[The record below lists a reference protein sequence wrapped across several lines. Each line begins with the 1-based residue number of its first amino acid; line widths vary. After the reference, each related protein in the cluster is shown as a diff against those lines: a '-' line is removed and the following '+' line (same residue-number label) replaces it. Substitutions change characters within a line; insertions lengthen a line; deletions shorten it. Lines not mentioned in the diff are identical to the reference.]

1 MANTNETRYG
11 IDMNLDGKIDLND
24 DTLIA
29 KMIEQE
35 NRKKHTDKVYDM
47 D

>member
-11 IDMNLDGKIDLND
+11 IDMNLDGKIDVKD
-24 DTLIA
+24 DTLIGM
-29 KMIEQE
+29 MIEQE
-35 NRKKHTDKVYDM
+35 NRKNHTDKVCDI

>member
-1 MANTNETRYG
+1 MTNTNDTRYG
-11 IDMNLDGKIDLND
+11 IDMNLDGNIDLKD

-29 KMIEQE
+29 MMIEQE
-35 NRKKHTDKVYDM
+35 NRKKHTDKMYDM